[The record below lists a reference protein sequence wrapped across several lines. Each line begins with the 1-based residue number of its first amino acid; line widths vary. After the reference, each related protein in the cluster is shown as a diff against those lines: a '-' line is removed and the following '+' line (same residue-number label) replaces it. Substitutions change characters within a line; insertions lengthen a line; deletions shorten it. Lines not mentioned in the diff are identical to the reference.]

1 MPRARVA
8 PGAWPASTGR
18 WLGAALA
25 VSVAARVGAAVYLGQ
40 AVEPRPGIADEL
52 SYHTLA
58 LRLLDGH
65 GFTFATGWWPAT
77 PAGEPT
83 AHWSFLYTSALAG
96 LYALVGPWP
105 LAARLVQ
112 AVVVGLAQPWLTYR
126 ITARLFGPRVAVAA
140 AWVVAVYA
148 YFVYY
153 GAALMTEAFCF
164 VALLWSVDAALRLV
178 DASSGGRVRVW
189 RWAELGAALGV
200 AVLLRQVAGLV
211 APVVV
216 AWAVWQVSRSRT
228 GAVWFWPRAL
238 GGAAVVVAVIAL
250 SVAPWTWRNHRAF
263 GEFVPLNTNAGFAF
277 FWGNHPVHGSTFV
290 PILEAD
296 TYGALIPAELRTLN
310 EAALDRALLRRGL
323 GFVAADPVRYLRLS
337 VGRTKEYLKFW
348 PSGDSGRASNV
359 ARVLSF
365 GLGLPLFAIG
375 IALALRPRWSGVAAH
390 VPPGVWLLVAVAAL
404 YTLVH
409 LLTWTL
415 VRYRL
420 PVDALLVPFAGL
432 ALVWSAD
439 RVAERRARRGEER
452 R

>member
-1 MPRARVA
+1 MPRARVT
-8 PGAWPASTGR
+8 PRAWPASTGR
-18 WLGAALA
+18 WLAGALA
-25 VSVAARVGAAVYLGQ
+25 VSVAARVGAAAYLGQ
-40 AVEPRPGIADEL
+40 AVEPGPGIADEL

-58 LRLLDGH
+58 RRLLDGH

-126 ITARLFGPRVAVAA
+126 IAARLFGPRAAVAA
-140 AWVVAVYA
+140 AWVVALYA

-164 VALLWSVDAALRLV
+164 VALLWGVDAALRLV
-178 DASSGGRVRVW
+178 DASSGDGVPVW
-189 RWAELGAALGV
+189 RWAELGAALAV

-216 AWAVWQVSRSRT
+216 AWAVWQASRSRA
-228 GAVWFWPRAL
+228 GAGWFWPRAL

-290 PILEAD
+290 PILEAE
-296 TYGALIPAELRTLN
+296 TYGALIPADLRTLN

-337 VGRTKEYLKFW
+337 ISRTKEYVKFW

-375 IALALRPRWSGVAAH
+375 IALALRPRGSGVAAR
-390 VPPGVWLLVAVAAL
+390 VPPGVWLLLAVAAI

-439 RVAERRARRGEER
+439 RLVARRARRGEE
-452 R
+452 